1 MNRWR
6 VLASALMLAA
16 SSGIPVAS
24 FMPDRTIP
32 VVRRERADPKR
43 MAAAEALKSMTYSRA
58 NAACLSVS
66 PFPLGI
72 LFRCGL

>member
-1 MNRWR
+1 MNRGR

-32 VVRRERADPKR
+32 VVRREPTAADLDR
-43 MAAAEALKSMTYSRA
+43 MAAAEAKRA
-58 NAACLSVS
+58 RKAAKRRAQ
-66 PFPLGI
+66 P
-72 LFRCGL
+72 

>member
-1 MNRWR
+1 MNRGR

-32 VVRRERADPKR
+32 VVRRERAEPTAADLDR
-43 MAAAEALKSMTYSRA
+43 MAAAEAKRA
-58 NAACLSVS
+58 RKAAKRRAQ
-66 PFPLGI
+66 P
-72 LFRCGL
+72 